1 MVRTQIYLT
10 EEERQGLNVLVEAS
24 GKKQS
29 ELIREA
35 VDLFIHKFSLGR
47 RETVIKEAAGLWN
60 ARKDLPD
67 FADLRK
73 DWDRI

>member
-10 EEERQGLNVLVEAS
+10 EEERDGLNVLVEAS

-35 VDLFIHKFSLGR
+35 VDLLIHKFSNGR
-47 RETVIKEAAGLWN
+47 REMVLKEAAGMWN
-60 ARKDLPD
+60 ERKDLPD
-67 FADLRK
+67 FTAIRK
-73 DWDRI
+73 DWDRS